1 METETETIGNCR
13 HRRRPRHHTHMA
25 LACIGLQRISKTA
38 SIVFTAHRTAGLIR
52 RKRTMRHRPARHRAV
67 CEKCGIAASVRV
79 LHGAQVITNIHDDV
93 GVGMPHVW
101 H

>member
-1 METETETIGNCR
+1 MAAEMVMETETETIGNCR

-52 RKRTMRHRPARHRAV
+52 RKRTMRHRPETSGGA
-67 CEKCGIAASVRV
+67 KSAASPRLCESSMVRK
-79 LHGAQVITNIHDDV
+79 
-93 GVGMPHVW
+93 
-101 H
+101 